1 MTTTTVLTSR
11 YKERTMTATE
21 IINQYI
27 VPNIPAIVACASTI
41 ATYFKCAG
49 GAKQIIGKV
58 SNKVDELKQA
68 KMLEELVAQN
78 KILIEDNAKLRK
90 QLNQVIELGTKVRCN
105 EEN

>member
-1 MTTTTVLTSR
+1 
-11 YKERTMTATE
+11 MTATE

-41 ATYFKCAG
+41 ATYIKCAG

-90 QLNQVIELGTKVRCN
+90 QINQVIELGTKVRSN